1 MILHNRL
8 KLNLSNMRLLFILLF
23 TTFNSI
29 AFTQADIF
37 ETEGKGNRDIERNS
51 RIPSYPKILDNIP
64 QNAVITRPLLDLNQR
79 IVIIK
84 DTIEAASVETEQ
96 MLNKFYPFYLKA
108 GMGSAL
114 MPFAELYV
122 NSTRSRNSYYGFH
135 AKHLSFFGT
144 IKDRENQRY
153 APAGFDKTSLLG
165 TFETFQRSTTL
176 LGQLHYL
183 NHGFHYYGLTQE
195 NANAD
200 SLAQRYQTVDAKL
213 VIDTHP
219 RDTARFNVRA
229 TANFRYTS
237 TGTPY
242 LDSLKDWKATE
253 QAFNV
258 NMLGYYKTEK
268 NTFHGLL
275 GLRYNGYAYGIL
287 DSILMLSDSG
297 LLRKNP
303 IFDIQP
309 GVKSYLLSQHF
320 FVDAGFNVSIDG
332 GGSTKL
338 YFFPNVY
345 AQYAFAQNSFVPF
358 LSLGGQVKQISLF
371 SLYSLNPYINPNVLI
386 QNEINPYDIQL
397 GFNAKM
403 GKNFH
408 GGISANFIKI
418 NNRAFFVT
426 DTLMSSGNRFTLVY
440 DSLNHTK
447 IEGKLTYQSGSKLN
461 VNLIARYHSYEMLHE
476 ARAWNLPNVEII
488 LGGTYNLFDKLLVK
502 TEVNLAMNR
511 FAKVDATTPNASL
524 ENNQYFVN
532 LGSIIDANLGIEYRY
547 NKRLSGFLQIN
558 NLAAQRYLQFYNYPV
573 IPIQVL
579 AGITCKF

>member
-1 MILHNRL
+1 M
-8 KLNLSNMRLLFILLF
+8 KLNLNSMRLLVLTIVFF
-23 TTFNSI
+23 GVSI
-29 AFTQADIF
+29 VFAQSDVF
-37 ETEGKGNRDIERNS
+37 ETDGKGNRDIERSS
-51 RIPSYPKILDNIP
+51 RIPSSPKIVDNIP
-64 QNAVITRPLLDLNQR
+64 VNKVTSRPLMELNQR
-79 IVIIK
+79 IVVRT

-165 TFETFQRSTTL
+165 TFETFQSSYTL

-200 SLAQRYQTVDAKL
+200 SISQRYQTIDAKL

-219 RDTARFNVRA
+219 RDTARFNVRT

-237 TGTPY
+237 TGAPY
-242 LDSLKDWKATE
+242 IDSLKDWKAKE
-253 QAFNV
+253 QAFNL

-268 NTFHGLL
+268 NTFHGLV

-309 GVKSYLLSQHF
+309 GVKSSLLNRRLL
-320 FVDAGFNVSIDG
+320 VDAGFTVSIDG
-332 GGSTKL
+332 GNVTKA

-345 AQYAFAQNSFVPF
+345 AQYAIAQNSFVPF
-358 LSLGGQVKQISLF
+358 LSIGGQVKQNSLYSF
-371 SLYSLNPYINPNVLI
+371 YSLNPYINPNVLI
-386 QNEINPYDIQL
+386 QNEINPYDVQL
-397 GFNAKM
+397 GFKAKM

-408 GGISANFIKI
+408 GGLSANFTKV

-426 DTLMSSGNRFTLVY
+426 DTLMSSSNRFTLVY

-461 VNLIARYHSYEMLHE
+461 INLIARYHSYEMLHE
-476 ARAWNLPNVEII
+476 AKAWNLPNAEVI
-488 LGGTYNLFDKLLVK
+488 LGGAYNLFDKLLVK
-502 TEVNLAMNR
+502 ADVTLAMNR
-511 FAKVDATTPNASL
+511 FAKVDASTPNASF
-524 ENNQYFVN
+524 ENNQYFVD
-532 LGSIIDANLGIEYRY
+532 LGSIVDANLGFEYRY

-573 IPIQVL
+573 IPLQVL
-579 AGITCKF
+579 AGVTFKF

>member
-1 MILHNRL
+1 
-8 KLNLSNMRLLFILLF
+8 
-23 TTFNSI
+23 
-29 AFTQADIF
+29 
-37 ETEGKGNRDIERNS
+37 
-51 RIPSYPKILDNIP
+51 
-64 QNAVITRPLLDLNQR
+64 
-79 IVIIK
+79 
-84 DTIEAASVETEQ
+84 
-96 MLNKFYPFYLKA
+96 
-108 GMGSAL
+108 MGSAL

-165 TFETFQRSTTL
+165 TFETFQSSYTL

-200 SLAQRYQTVDAKL
+200 SISQRYQTIDAKL

-219 RDTARFNVRA
+219 RDTARFNVRT

-237 TGTPY
+237 TGAPY
-242 LDSLKDWKATE
+242 IDSLKDWKAKE
-253 QAFNV
+253 QAFNL

-268 NTFHGLL
+268 NTFHGLV

-309 GVKSYLLSQHF
+309 GVKSSLLNRRLL
-320 FVDAGFNVSIDG
+320 VDAGFTVSIDG
-332 GGSTKL
+332 GNVTKA

-345 AQYAFAQNSFVPF
+345 AQYAIAQNSFVPF
-358 LSLGGQVKQISLF
+358 LSIGGQVKQNSLYSF
-371 SLYSLNPYINPNVLI
+371 YSLNPYINPNVLI
-386 QNEINPYDIQL
+386 QNEINPYDVQL
-397 GFNAKM
+397 GFKAKM

-408 GGISANFIKI
+408 GGLSANFTKV

-426 DTLMSSGNRFTLVY
+426 DTLMSSSNRFTLVY

-461 VNLIARYHSYEMLHE
+461 INLIARYHSYEMLHE
-476 ARAWNLPNVEII
+476 AKAWNLPNAEVI
-488 LGGTYNLFDKLLVK
+488 LGGAYNLFDKLLVK
-502 TEVNLAMNR
+502 ADVTLAMNR
-511 FAKVDATTPNASL
+511 FAKVDASTPNASF
-524 ENNQYFVN
+524 ENNQYFVD
-532 LGSIIDANLGIEYRY
+532 LGSIVDANLGFEYRY

-573 IPIQVL
+573 IPLQVL
-579 AGITCKF
+579 AGVTFKF